1 MRIALSGSSGS
12 IGRIISDHYQD
23 TSNEVIPVSFR
34 SSAED
39 ILVNKINYH
48 QADCLVH
55 LASKNS
61 NLADHEIDDEIAI
74 AQKALDFCKKYQINN
89 LLFFS
94 TSQVYGSTILSRE
107 DIDPQPTTP
116 YAKAKLACEG
126 LLTEGCKKARIN
138 LISLRLAPFLDLK
151 SSSKISRLIN
161 FTLRG
166 WPIPFF
172 SKAGINSRSFLSKH
186 NLLIALDTVLGNLDG
201 LTGNRDTVF
210 NISNPEPIST
220 NKLLEIYCL
229 SQRRTIRKVN
239 VSGVFERLV
248 AKIPILKGV
257 YLNICANHSIDTS
270 KFAKQFDVLF
280 ISINDIL
287 R

>member
-89 LLFFS
+89 
-94 TSQVYGSTILSRE
+94 Y
-107 DIDPQPTTP
+107 
-116 YAKAKLACEG
+116 
-126 LLTEGCKKARIN
+126 
-138 LISLRLAPFLDLK
+138 
-151 SSSKISRLIN
+151 
-161 FTLRG
+161 
-166 WPIPFF
+166 W
-172 SKAGINSRSFLSKH
+172 RSWK
-186 NLLIALDTVLGNLDG
+186 
-201 LTGNRDTVF
+201 
-210 NISNPEPIST
+210 
-220 NKLLEIYCL
+220 
-229 SQRRTIRKVN
+229 
-239 VSGVFERLV
+239 
-248 AKIPILKGV
+248 
-257 YLNICANHSIDTS
+257 
-270 KFAKQFDVLF
+270 
-280 ISINDIL
+280 
-287 R
+287 